1 VDFAFIKIIRLGG
14 RVLMVNNTSV
24 IRKFLNTSRRVLL
37 ALMVL
42 LVVAVLVSALSNL
55 GLPQE
60 SRVVE
65 RLDEVEKAR
74 LAEIIH
80 IRKSVGDQIWPG
92 WGEVDIPLL
101 VYNEAYAFLVG
112 FPEPAAGWF
121 KVPGGPQ
128 SGGPWE
134 LVPGDDFYG
143 QAYYRQPL
151 PDSDTTPEAFT
162 VKVGDRWVASLQTKE
177 WMEIALRNTIQGD
190 LPAFLQ
196 PVVPYRLV
204 VSLLLKGSDGYIAG
218 LLHESFHAF
227 QGMTADGRLEAAE
240 VSSARQSER
249 YPSQSNAFQAAWQNE
264 LDLLAEAL
272 QAETQID
279 QASLAAQFLAQR
291 DARRKEAAISPALQ
305 EYERHRE
312 WLEGLAR
319 YAELG
324 VWQAGATS
332 PAYQPLPE
340 AGKISDF
347 DAFATHERRWR
358 DEVSQLRRMAGS
370 SGDGRFY
377 YSGMAQAMLLD
388 ELLPDWKEQ
397 ILQEGVF
404 LEDLLRA
411 SVLAQ

>member
-1 VDFAFIKIIRLGG
+1 MMNKTSVFRKFFKTSG
-14 RVLMVNNTSV
+14 RVL
-24 IRKFLNTSRRVLL
+24 LVLL
-37 ALMVL
+37 VL
-42 LVVAVLVSALSNL
+42 LVVAVSVSALSNL

-60 SRVVE
+60 SRLVE

-74 LAEIIH
+74 LAEITH
-80 IRKSVGDQIWPG
+80 IRKSMGDQIWPG
-92 WGEVDIPLL
+92 WGEANIPLL

-112 FPEPAAGWF
+112 LPDPAEGWF

-128 SGGPWE
+128 RGGPWE

-151 PDSDTTPEAFT
+151 PAPDITPEAFT
-162 VKVGDRWVASLQTKE
+162 VKVGERWVASLQTKE

-196 PVVPYRLV
+196 PLVPYRLV
-204 VSLLLKGSDGYIAG
+204 VSLLLRGSDGYMAG

-227 QGMTADGRLEAAE
+227 QGMAAKGRLEAAE
-240 VSSARQSER
+240 NSAGNLSER
-249 YPSQSNAFQAAWQNE
+249 YPYQSDAFQDAWQME

-272 QAETQID
+272 QAETQVD
-279 QASLAAQFLAQR
+279 QAALATQFLVQR
-291 DARRKEAAISPALQ
+291 DTRRKDAAISPALQ

-324 VWQAGATS
+324 VWQAGGMS

-388 ELLPDWKEQ
+388 ELLPDWKDQ
-397 ILQEGVF
+397 ALQERVF

-411 SVLAQ
+411 TLSAQ